1 MKKLILV
8 TKNQHKVE
16 EISLL
21 LKEVG
26 IEVQGAEEALASI
39 EIPETGNSFEEN
51 AEQKVRFL
59 SNLFPNDFLLAD
71 DSGLCVDALEGA
83 PGIYSAR
90 FGSENLSYPER
101 FLLLREKLEEKK
113 ATDWSAKFVCVLAL
127 LLPQDVLHQER
138 SCLFFRGEWQGEIA
152 KEARGTE
159 GFGYDPIFYLKEKK
173 MCVSELSKEEKN
185 RLSHR
190 SRAMQA
196 LVAFFQKKEVR

>member
-1 MKKLILV
+1 MNRLILV

-26 IEVQGAEEALASI
+26 IEVQGAEDALASI

-59 SNLFPNDFLLAD
+59 SKLFPNDFLLAD

-90 FGSENLSYPER
+90 FGSESLSYPER
-101 FLLLREKLEEKK
+101 FLLLKEKLEEKN

-127 LLPQDVLHQER
+127 LLPQESLQKER
-138 SCLFFRGEWQGEIA
+138 TCLFFRGEWQGEIA

-159 GFGYDPIFYLKEKK
+159 GFGYDPIFYLKEKN

-196 LVAFFQKKEVR
+196 LVAFFQKKEDR